1 MKQVNLSLETAKQ
14 MYFSEN
20 QALKAFALENYSK
33 EELEDKGFPKTWKQL
48 KKIEGYYT
56 NSFSQICRIDYA
68 TFSDK
73 NIKTFKTEKQA
84 KAAIAM
90 AQLSQLMHVYNDGWI
105 PDWSENNNAIKHTIQ
120 FYKNSLYFSSYI
132 NTQKFL
138 AFKTPEI
145 RNEFAKNFESL
156 ILEAKS
162 LL

>member
-33 EELEDKGFPKTWKQL
+33 EELEKKGLPKTWEELEEVK
-48 KKIEGYYT
+48 GYYT
-56 NSFSQICRIDYA
+56 S
-68 TFSDK
+68 
-73 NIKTFKTEKQA
+73 NISKISEYGGDVNFTNRNTFKTEEQA

-105 PDWSENNNAIKHTIQ
+105 SDWSDSNSKYTIEI
-120 FYKNSLYFSSYI
+120 FRECVYSSSYCE
-132 NTQKFL
+132 TRKFL
-138 AFKTPEI
+138 AFKTSEI
-145 RNEFAKNFESL
+145 RDEFLKNFKSL
-156 ILEAKS
+156 ILEAKP